1 MKPSAFEP
9 VTLTV
14 TMLRNEPLAIQV
26 ANKSS
31 PKGAW
36 IPRALIIDI
45 TREAEDGTVSLTIA
59 RALAQTRGLM

>member
-1 MKPSAFEP
+1 MTPAAHDP

-14 TMLRNEPLAIQV
+14 TMLRNDPLAIQV
-26 ANKSS
+26 ANSVS
-31 PKGAW
+31 PKGTW
-36 IPRALIIDI
+36 IPRSLIIDI

>member
-1 MKPSAFEP
+1 MTSPASDP
-9 VTLTV
+9 VTLPV
-14 TMLRNEPLAIQV
+14 TMLRDEPLAIEV
-26 ANKSS
+26 CNAVC
-31 PKGAW
+31 PKGTW